1 MTFEIGFVLVVTL
14 VALVLLALGRF
25 SPDLVAFGV
34 LLTLFFARVITV
46 EQALSG
52 FSNQAVIAVGAIL
65 VISAGLTST
74 GVAAHLGAWIRCAAG
89 NSEVRLL
96 VLTMVSVAVLSAFMN
111 SVGACAV
118 LLPAVVAAAREMN
131 TPVSR
136 VLMPLAYGSLLGAM
150 LTLVGTP
157 SNILASGVLEQAG
170 YEPFGLF
177 ELTPFGAL
185 ALLLGIGLI
194 LLTRRRLLP
203 VRGGGAQAASAG
215 VEHQAYRLDERLFE
229 AVVPADSQ
237 LVGQSL
243 MAAGIGG
250 AFGIAV
256 LAIEREGNIAAAPA
270 PGEVLLAGDYL
281 LLGAREADIDRL
293 RQVHGL
299 QVQDR
304 VRLGAD
310 ALRTGSLGMT
320 ELVLR
325 PRSELVGQTLEA
337 IDFRDRFGSTVLG
350 IWRDGAPRR
359 TRLAKLALEGGD
371 ALLVHGPPVALRQLR
386 DSPDFVVLTEDA
398 ETPPRARR
406 APLAVAIL
414 VLFVLGLMLNV
425 APVAIMGVAAAAVM
439 VLTGCVTMDDARSA
453 VEWRAILLIAAML
466 PLAEAMQT
474 TGTAAFLAE
483 RSTESL
489 GAFGALPVLAGV
501 LLLTFFFTHIM
512 GNHVTAVLMAPLAID
527 AAVRMGADPRMFAL
541 GVALAATSGF
551 ATPYAHPGNLL
562 VMGPANYRFSDFVRM
577 GLPLGLLTLAGSFI
591 LLSLIFRGWP
601 ALVR

>member
-1 MTFEIGFVLVVTL
+1 
-14 VALVLLALGRF
+14 
-25 SPDLVAFGV
+25 
-34 LLTLFFARVITV
+34 
-46 EQALSG
+46 
-52 FSNQAVIAVGAIL
+52 
-65 VISAGLTST
+65 
-74 GVAAHLGAWIRCAAG
+74 
-89 NSEVRLL
+89 
-96 VLTMVSVAVLSAFMN
+96 
-111 SVGACAV
+111 
-118 LLPAVVAAAREMN
+118 
-131 TPVSR
+131 
-136 VLMPLAYGSLLGAM
+136 
-150 LTLVGTP
+150 
-157 SNILASGVLEQAG
+157 

-203 VRGGGAQAASAG
+203 VRSGGAQAASAG

-310 ALRTGSLGMT
+310 ALRAGSLSMT

-325 PRSELVGQTLEA
+325 PRSGLVGQTLED

-386 DSPDFVVLTEDA
+386 DSPEFVVLTEDA

-414 VLFVLGLMLNV
+414 LLFVLGLVLNV

-474 TGTAAFLAE
+474 TGAAAFLAE

-501 LLLTFFFTHIM
+501 LLLTFFFTHVM

-562 VMGPANYRFSDFVRM
+562 VMGPANYRFGDFVRM
-577 GLPLGLLTLAGSFI
+577 GLPLGLVTLAGSFI
-591 LLSLIFRGWP
+591 LLSLIFVG
-601 ALVR
+601 

>member
-1 MTFEIGFVLVVTL
+1 MTFEIAFVLVVTL
-14 VALVLLALGRF
+14 VALLLLALGRF

-34 LLTLFFARVITV
+34 LLVLFFARVITV

-74 GVAAHLGAWIRCAAG
+74 GVAAHLGAWIRRAAG
-89 NSEVRLL
+89 NSEVRLIA
-96 VLTMVSVAVLSAFMN
+96 LTMASVAVLSAFMN

-157 SNILASGVLEQAG
+157 SNILASGVLEQSG

-177 ELTPFGAL
+177 EFAPFGAL
-185 ALLLGIGLI
+185 ALLLGMGLI
-194 LLTRRRLLP
+194 LLGRRRLLP
-203 VRGGGAQAASAG
+203 VRSGGAQAAPPG
-215 VEHQAYRLDERLFE
+215 VEHQAYRLNERLFE
-229 AVVPADSQ
+229 AVVPADTQ

-243 MAAGIGG
+243 LAAGIGE

-256 LAIEREGNIAAAPA
+256 LAIEREGNITAAPA

-304 VRLGAD
+304 MRLGAD
-310 ALRTGSLGMT
+310 ALRAGSLSMT

-325 PRSELVGQTLEA
+325 PRSGLVGQTLEA

-386 DSPDFVVLTEDA
+386 DSPEFVVLTEDA
-398 ETPPRARR
+398 ETAPRARR

-489 GAFGALPVLAGV
+489 GVFGALPVLAGV
-501 LLLTFFFTHIM
+501 LLLTFFFTHVM

-562 VMGPANYRFSDFVRM
+562 VMGPANYRFGDFVRM
-577 GLPLGLLTLAGSFI
+577 GLPLGLVTLAGSFI
-591 LLSLIFRGWP
+591 LLSLIFRG
-601 ALVR
+601 

>member
-1 MTFEIGFVLVVTL
+1 MTFEIAFVLVVTV
-14 VALVLLALGRF
+14 VALLLLALGRF

-34 LLTLFFARVITV
+34 LLVLFFAGVITL
-46 EQALSG
+46 EQSLSG

-74 GVAAHLGAWIRCAAG
+74 GVAAHLGAWIRRAAG
-89 NSEVRLL
+89 NSEVRLIA
-96 VLTMVSVAVLSAFMN
+96 LTMASVAVLSAFMN

-136 VLMPLAYGSLLGAM
+136 VLMPLAFGSLLGAM

-157 SNILASGVLEQAG
+157 SNILASGVLEQSG

-177 ELTPFGAL
+177 EFTPFGAL
-185 ALLLGIGLI
+185 ALLVGIGLV

-203 VRGGGAQAASAG
+203 LRGVGTQAAPTG
-215 VEHQAYRLDERLFE
+215 VQHQAYRLEERLFE
-229 AVVPADSQ
+229 AVVPDGSQ

-243 MAAGIGG
+243 LAAGIGE
-250 AFGIAV
+250 AYGIAV
-256 LAIEREGNIAAAPA
+256 LAIEREGALTAAPR
-270 PGEVLLAGDYL
+270 PSEVLLGGDYL
-281 LLGAREADIDRL
+281 LLGAREDDVERL
-293 RQVHGL
+293 RQVHAL
-299 QVQDR
+299 QVQDHQ
-304 VRLGAD
+304 RLGAD
-310 ALRTGSLGMT
+310 ALRAGSLSMT

-325 PRSELVGQTLEA
+325 PRSGLVGQTLED

-386 DSPDFVVLTEDA
+386 DSPEFVVLTEDA

-425 APVAIMGVAAAAVM
+425 APVAIMGVLAAAVM

-489 GAFGALPVLAGV
+489 GAFGVLPVLAGV

-591 LLSLIFRGWP
+591 LLSLIFRG
-601 ALVR
+601 

>member
-1 MTFEIGFVLVVTL
+1 MTFEIGFVLAVTL
-14 VALVLLALGRF
+14 VALLLLALGRF

-34 LLTLFFARVITV
+34 LLVLFFARVITV

-74 GVAAHLGAWIRCAAG
+74 GVAAHLGAWIRRAAG

-136 VLMPLAYGSLLGAM
+136 VLMPLAFGSLLGAM

-310 ALRTGSLGMT
+310 ALRTGSLSMT

-325 PRSELVGQTLEA
+325 PRSELVGQTLED

-562 VMGPANYRFSDFVRM
+562 VMGPANYRFGDFVRM

-591 LLSLIFRGWP
+591 LLSLIFGG
-601 ALVR
+601 

>member
-14 VALVLLALGRF
+14 VALLLLAHGRF
-25 SPDLVAFGV
+25 APDLIAFGV
-34 LLTLFFARVITV
+34 LLTLFFGRVITV

-65 VISAGLTST
+65 VISTALTAT
-74 GVAAHLGAWIRCAAG
+74 GIAAYIGAWIRRVAG
-89 NSEVRLL
+89 QSEVRLI
-96 VLTMVSVAVLSAFMN
+96 VLTMASVAVLSAFMN

-118 LLPAVVAAAREMN
+118 LLPAVVAAARDMN

-136 VLMPLAYGSLLGAM
+136 VLMPLAFGSLLGAM

-157 SNILASGVLEQAG
+157 SNILTSSVLEQAG
-170 YEPFGLF
+170 YEPLGLF
-177 ELTPFGAL
+177 EFTPFGAL
-185 ALLLGIGLI
+185 ALVLGIGLV

-203 VRGGGAQAASAG
+203 VRSVGTQAAPTG
-215 VEHQAYRLDERLFE
+215 VEHQAYRLEERLFE
-229 AVVPADSQ
+229 AVVPDASQ

-243 MAAGIGG
+243 LAAGIGE

-256 LAIEREGNIAAAPA
+256 LAIERDGNLTASPRPA
-270 PGEVLLAGDYL
+270 EVVLAGDYL
-281 LLGAREADIDRL
+281 LLGAREDDIERL
-293 RQVHGL
+293 RQVHSL
-299 QVQDR
+299 EVQDHR
-304 VRLGAD
+304 RLGAD
-310 ALRTGSLGMT
+310 VLRAGSLSMT

-325 PRSELVGQTLEA
+325 PRSSLVGQTLE
-337 IDFRDRFGSTVLG
+337 DLEFRDRHGSTVLG

-359 TRLAKLALEGGD
+359 TRLANLPLVGGD

-386 DSPDFVVLTEDA
+386 DSHDFVVLTEDT
-398 ETPPRARR
+398 EMPPRGHR
-406 APLAVAIL
+406 APVAVAIL
-414 VLFVLGLMLNV
+414 GLFVVALMLQL
-425 APVAIMGVAAAAVM
+425 APVAIAGVAAAAAM
-439 VLTGCVTMDDARSA
+439 ALTGCITMEEARRA

-466 PLAEAMQT
+466 PLAEAMRT
-474 TGTAAFLAE
+474 TGAAAFLAE

-489 GAFGALPVLAGV
+489 GAFGVLPVLAGV
-501 LLLTFFFTHIM
+501 LLLTFFFTHVM

-541 GVALAATSGF
+541 GIALAATSGF

-591 LLSLIFRGWP
+591 LLSLLFGG
-601 ALVR
+601 